1 MKILTDRSLGGHDI
15 YRPGRVNG
23 RREPSLLDLRCPCL
37 GSMMNAGPHAY
48 PAHDCH
54 GSGLMVACEK
64 EALEDRKVYD
74 AAGWRGIWVHGV
86 GGWWVP
92 RLIRPGKFGKEGARN
107 AYSSIKTG

>member
-1 MKILTDRSLGGHDI
+1 
-15 YRPGRVNG
+15 
-23 RREPSLLDLRCPCL
+23 
-37 GSMMNAGPHAY
+37 MMNAGPHAY

-92 RLIRPGKFGKEGARN
+92 RL
-107 AYSSIKTG
+107 